1 MIKLNPVTSSA
12 YSSTSNISPPAHDSD
27 LGKPLNAQDLSRRLR
42 RYEIHQQ
49 LSAHREKENASP
61 DGPKEKQKDP
71 NDFYLKPELPKGS
84 TKANTS
90 HHPRTPPSR
99 TTKRQQKENDDSPNS
114 QVIVSGD
121 CTPGSEGVKRAD
133 RRDVHHW
140 PGAQEETPV
149 RRSRSGCEA
158 EKNAKS

>member
-1 MIKLNPVTSSA
+1 MIRLRSISSGA
-12 YSSTSNISPPAHDSD
+12 NSSTSTTSPPEHNFNPQK
-27 LGKPLNAQDLSRRLR
+27 LFNAQDLIRRLR

-49 LSAHREKENASP
+49 LVTGREKENAFP
-61 DGPKEKQKDP
+61 DGSKGKQKDP
-71 NDFYLKPELPKGS
+71 DDAHLKPGAWKS
-84 TKANTS
+84 TTKADAAFQ
-90 HHPRTPPSR
+90 PRTPPSQMS
-99 TTKRQQKENDDSPNS
+99 KREQKENDDSPNS

-149 RRSRSGCEA
+149 HRSRSGGEN
-158 EKNAKS
+158 EKNMKT